1 MRVKNSQEAVD
12 AMKKTAPDAI
22 DAADMADGTPNAGTR
37 STGKSVEP
45 GPHKYRFSQ
54 TTPVTQASVVPGAH
68 EKAVRLQEGC
78 NLSSIPKALPPGG
91 DKKEE

>member
-1 MRVKNSQEAVD
+1 MNVKDSKAAVE
-12 AMKKTAPDAI
+12 AMKQTAPGAI

-68 EKAVRLQEGC
+68 KKAVDLQEGC
-78 NLSSIPKALPPGG
+78 NLSKLPKDTPPGG